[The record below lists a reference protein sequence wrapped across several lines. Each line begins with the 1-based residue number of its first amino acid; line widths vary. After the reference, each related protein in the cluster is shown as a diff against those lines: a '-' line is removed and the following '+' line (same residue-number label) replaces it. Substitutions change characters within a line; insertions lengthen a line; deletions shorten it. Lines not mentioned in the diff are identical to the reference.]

1 MLMLSPLTDGARHL
15 VTRPA
20 KTHTNESKHSDPGS
34 VRYDACHLM
43 DMAALVMITS
53 ANHLYQSLPSLP

>member
-20 KTHTNESKHSDPGS
+20 KTHVDESKHSDHGS
-34 VRYDACHLM
+34 VRYDACHLVDVAM
-43 DMAALVMITS
+43 LAMIMS